1 MSNRGGEARALVK
14 RSKGCCIHLHAPYS
28 SCIMPSTSKDMA
40 TKSKMGH
47 TITVGLS
54 MLRVQRRN
62 PPDGSEPPRTT
73 RVRDEVTQG
82 VATS

>member
-47 TITVGLS
+47 MITVGLS
-54 MLRVQRRN
+54 ML
-62 PPDGSEPPRTT
+62 GFKGET
-73 RVRDEVTQG
+73 RQTGQSRLEQPE
-82 VATS
+82 